1 MRGWTRV
8 SSTREGTASLPR
20 PALLRRLPWRL
31 RPRHLPVAAFG
42 AAAAAIVF
50 IGVLAPEIAPKDPNA
65 LNLGAAF
72 RPPGPGVWFGTDEA
86 GRDILSR
93 TLWGTR
99 ISLVSAGT
107 VLLIAVGLG
116 VVLGAVSGYRGGIV
130 DQALMR
136 VTDLFLA
143 FPGLI
148 LAIAIT
154 AALGPSLENAV
165 ISIGLVWWPIYARL
179 VRSRVLTVKED
190 LYVEAARA
198 LGLSDRRILLRHVLP
213 QCWGTVISRVTVD
226 VGYTILL
233 TASLSFLG
241 LGGKPPT
248 PEWGSMIATSRPYFL
263 SYWWTVTCPGMA
275 MFVSVGVFSLFGD
288 ALYETFGIRSERH
301 I

>member
-1 MRGWTRV
+1 MLG
-8 SSTREGTASLPR
+8 
-20 PALLRRLPWRL
+20 
-31 RPRHLPVAAFG
+31 G
-42 AAAAAIVF
+42 AAVTIVC
-50 IGVLAPEIAPKDPNA
+50 IGVLAPFIVPRDPNA
-65 LNLGAAF
+65 LNLSAAF
-72 RPPGPGVWFGTDEA
+72 RPPSPGAWFGTDEA

-93 TLWGTR
+93 TVWGTR
-99 ISLVSAGT
+99 LSLIAAGT
-107 VLLIAVGLG
+107 VLLIALGLG
-116 VVLGAVSGYRGGIV
+116 VLLGAVSGYRGGIV

-136 VTDLFLA
+136 LTDLFLA

-179 VRSRVLTVKED
+179 VRSRVLTVK
-190 LYVEAARA
+190 LSLFVEAARA
-198 LGLSDRRILLRHVLP
+198 LGVSEARILFRHVLP

-263 SYWWTVTCPGMA
+263 SYWWTVTFPGLA
-275 MFVSVGVFSLFGD
+275 MFVTVGVFSLLGD
-288 ALYETFGIRSERH
+288 ALYETFGIKGERH

>member
-1 MRGWTRV
+1 M
-8 SSTREGTASLPR
+8 SSTPEGAASLIR
-20 PALLRRLPWRL
+20 PDRLRRPPWRL
-31 RPRHLPVAAFG
+31 RPRILPIVAFG
-42 AAAAAIVF
+42 AGAIAIVF
-50 IGVLAPEIAPKDPNA
+50 VGVLAPVITPRDPNA
-65 LNLGAAF
+65 LSLSTAL
-72 RPPGPGVWFGTDEA
+72 RPPSPSAWFGTDEA

-93 TLWGTR
+93 TIWGTR

-107 VLLIAVGLG
+107 VLLIALVLG
-116 VVLGAVSGYRGGIV
+116 VFLGAVSGYRGGLV

-136 VTDLFLA
+136 LTDLFLA

-198 LGLSDRRILLRHVLP
+198 LGLSDRGILLRHVLP
-213 QCWGTVISRVTVD
+213 QCWGTVVSRVTVD
-226 VGYTILL
+226 IGYTILL

-263 SYWWTVTCPGMA
+263 SYWWTVTFPGLA
-275 MFVSVGVFSLFGD
+275 MFVSVGVFSLLGD
-288 ALYETFGIRSERH
+288 ALYETFGIKSERH

>member
-1 MRGWTRV
+1 M
-8 SSTREGTASLPR
+8 SSTREGPVPSAQAER
-20 PALLRRLPWRL
+20 VRRLRWYL
-31 RPRHLPVAAFG
+31 RPG
-42 AAAAAIVF
+42 AMPAILLGGAAAAIVF
-50 IGVLAPEIAPKDPNA
+50 IGVLAPLIVPKDPNA
-65 LNLGAAF
+65 LNLSGAF
-72 RPPGPGVWFGTDEA
+72 RPPSPGAWFGTDEA

-93 TLWGTR
+93 TILGTR
-99 ISLVSAGT
+99 ISLISAGT
-107 VLLIAVGLG
+107 VLLIALGLG
-116 VVLGAVSGYRGGIV
+116 VFLGAISGYRGGIV

-136 VTDLFLA
+136 LTDLFLA
-143 FPGLI
+143 FPGLV

-179 VRSRVLTVKED
+179 VRSRVLTVKFS
-190 LYVEAARA
+190 LFVEAARA
-198 LGLSDRRILLRHVLP
+198 LGLSEERILFRHVLP
-213 QCWGTVISRVTVD
+213 QCFGTVISRVTVD

-263 SYWWTVTCPGMA
+263 SYWWTVTFPGLA
-275 MFVSVGVFSLFGD
+275 MFLSVVVFSLLGD
-288 ALYETFGIRSERH
+288 ALYEMFGIMGERH

>member
-31 RPRHLPVAAFG
+31 RARHLPVAAFG

-72 RPPGPGVWFGTDEA
+72 RPPAPGVWFGTDEA

>member
-72 RPPGPGVWFGTDEA
+72 RPPAPGVWFGTDEA

-116 VVLGAVSGYRGGIV
+116 VILGAVSGYRGGIV

>member
-1 MRGWTRV
+1 V
-8 SSTREGTASLPR
+8 SSTPEGSVSLPR
-20 PALLRRLPWRL
+20 PERLRRFPWRL
-31 RPRHLPVAAFG
+31 RPRHLPVAVFG
-42 AAAAAIVF
+42 AAAVAIVF
-50 IGVLAPEIAPKDPNA
+50 IGVLAPLIVPKDPNA
-65 LNLGAAF
+65 LNLRAAL
-72 RPPGPGVWFGTDEA
+72 RPPAPDTWFGTDEA

-93 TLWGTR
+93 TIWGTR

-116 VVLGAVSGYRGGIV
+116 VSLGAVSGYRGGIV

-136 VTDLFLA
+136 LTDLFLA

-165 ISIGLVWWPIYARL
+165 ISIALVWWPIYARL
-179 VRSRVLTVKED
+179 VRSRVLTVKQD

-198 LGLSDRRILLRHVLP
+198 LGLSDGGILLRHVLP
-213 QCWGTVISRVTVD
+213 QCWGTVVSRVTVD

-263 SYWWTVTCPGMA
+263 SYWWTVTFPGLA
-275 MFVSVGVFSLFGD
+275 MFVSVGVFSLLGD
-288 ALYETFGIRSERH
+288 ALYETFGIKSERH